1 MDLKT
6 LTELRAP
13 SGNEQPLRRALLEEI
28 KGMGLEPKLDRLGN
42 VVVVKPGT
50 QGKDAK
56 RVMLSAHMDEVGL
69 IVANVTEEGFLRPL
83 PIGGGGPSRDYQ
95 QAGALRRRCG
105 ARRDRR
111 HGHPSANRRGP
122 QARAGLR

>member
-69 IVANVTEEGFLRPL
+69 IVANVTEEPAAHWR
-83 PIGGGGPSRDYQ
+83 GGPSRDYQ

>member
-1 MDLKT
+1 MSSP
-6 LTELRAP
+6 AA
-13 SGNEQPLRRALLEEI
+13 GFAGEI

-69 IVANVTEEGFLRPL
+69 IVANVTERASCARCPL
-83 PIGGGGPSRDYQ
+83 
-95 QAGALRRRCG
+95 AGWTLA
-105 ARRDRR
+105 
-111 HGHPSANRRGP
+111 
-122 QARAGLR
+122 

>member
-50 QGKDAK
+50 QGKGAK

-69 IVANVTEEGFLRPL
+69 IVALSL
-83 PIGGGGPSRDYQ
+83 I
-95 QAGALRRRCG
+95 
-105 ARRDRR
+105 
-111 HGHPSANRRGP
+111 HI
-122 QARAGLR
+122 

>member
-13 SGNEQPLRRALLEEI
+13 SGNEQPLRRALLAEI

-56 RVMLSAHMDEVGL
+56 RVMLSAHMG
-69 IVANVTEEGFLRPL
+69 
-83 PIGGGGPSRDYQ
+83 
-95 QAGALRRRCG
+95 
-105 ARRDRR
+105 
-111 HGHPSANRRGP
+111 
-122 QARAGLR
+122 

>member
-42 VVVVKPGT
+42 VVAVSYTHLDVY
-50 QGKDAK
+50 K
-56 RVMLSAHMDEVGL
+56 RQLL
-69 IVANVTEEGFLRPL
+69 
-83 PIGGGGPSRDYQ
+83 
-95 QAGALRRRCG
+95 CG
-105 ARRDRR
+105 R
-111 HGHPSANRRGP
+111 
-122 QARAGLR
+122 